1 MPWNNERDRNKVAAI
16 LRPILLG
23 HGETDNVQYRIFYK
37 NMLKNGCRQLERFM
51 TPVVSTEAQRKA
63 HEMGVGELSLYNW
76 NHQRKEMKD
85 DKRSIFH
92 WEHVYP
98 VSSIANALLGLT
110 NVQIEEITKI
120 LSIADIA
127 WILKSEDR
135 MLNKKGYKSKRPE
148 NPWDAYTDCG
158 IGIERVI

>member
-1 MPWNNERDRNKVAAI
+1 
-16 LRPILLG
+16 
-23 HGETDNVQYRIFYK
+23 
-37 NMLKNGCRQLERFM
+37 
-51 TPVVSTEAQRKA
+51 
-63 HEMGVGELSLYNW
+63 
-76 NHQRKEMKD
+76 MKD

-148 NPWDAYTDCG
+148 NPWARTQ
-158 IGIERVI
+158 IVVLE